1 MSVKYIPN
9 IIRIIDPSVKYLD
22 NFDKIMIKMLII
34 AFLSILIVSKHK
46 KIDKDRNKDRKKI
59 RNIRVLTHRQ
69 IQYRNHI
76 FWNNMQYATTN
87 RELN

>member
-22 NFDKIMIKMLII
+22 NFDKIMIKMII

-46 KIDKDRNKDRKKI
+46 KIDRDRNKDRKKI

-76 FWNNMQYATTN
+76 F
-87 RELN
+87 

>member
-22 NFDKIMIKMLII
+22 NFDKNDQNVDNSFFIDFNRFE
-34 AFLSILIVSKHK
+34 AQ
-46 KIDKDRNKDRKKI
+46 KIDRDRNKDRKKI

>member
-46 KIDKDRNKDRKKI
+46 KLIEEIEIKIEKKF
-59 RNIRVLTHRQ
+59 V
-69 IQYRNHI
+69 I
-76 FWNNMQYATTN
+76 FVS
-87 RELN
+87 